1 MVRAS
6 FVHQTRFE
14 TECFPMFR
22 RISSLSDA
30 ERTNEDEEDANVA
43 ERKPRKRQRRTPEKE
58 TLCKSMVYVW

>member
-1 MVRAS
+1 
-6 FVHQTRFE
+6 
-14 TECFPMFR
+14 MFR

-30 ERTNEDEEDANVA
+30 ERTNEDEEDTNVA